1 MTRELSDGELER
13 YARHVIM
20 EEIGEEGQAKLL
32 SSSVLVVGAGG
43 LGSPALLYLAA
54 AGVGR
59 IGVIDADAVDVTN
72 LQRQILHSS
81 EEIGIAKVT
90 SARDRLEALNP
101 DIVIEAHRLR
111 LGPDNADDVLAPYDL
126 ILDGSDN
133 FTTRYLINDACVRLK
148 KTLISAAIVRF
159 EGQISTF
166 KPWADPG
173 VLPCYRCIFP
183 AQPDPNLVPRCDTV
197 GVLGP
202 VAGVMG
208 TMQAVEGLK
217 ELLGLG
223 TSLAGRL
230 MLYSALD
237 ATTRTIRIKA
247 DPDCPCCSGK
257 GFAPGREGPA
267 Q

>member
-1 MTRELSDGELER
+1 MLDDAELER

-20 EEIGEEGQAKLL
+20 EEIGEEGQARLL
-32 SSSVLVVGAGG
+32 AASVLVVGAGG

-59 IGVIDADAVDVTN
+59 IGVVDADRVDVTN
-72 LQRQILHSS
+72 LQRQVLHST
-81 EEIGIAKVT
+81 EELGLAKVD
-90 SARDRLEALNP
+90 SARDRLLALNP
-101 DIVIEAHRLR
+101 TIRVETHRLR
-111 LGPDNADDVLAPYDL
+111 LGEQNADALLAGYDL

-133 FTTRYLINDACVRLK
+133 FTTRYLVNAVCTRLRK
-148 KTLISAAIVRF
+148 PLVSAALVRF
-159 EGQISTF
+159 EGQIATF

-173 VLPCYRCIFP
+173 VLPCYRCLYP
-183 AQPDPNLVPRCDTV
+183 APPDPDLVPRCDTV

-208 TMQAVEGLK
+208 AMQAVEAIK

-230 MLYSALD
+230 LLYSALD
-237 ATTRTIRIKA
+237 ATTRTIRVKA
-247 DPDCPCCSGK
+247 DPDCPCCGNA
-257 GFAPGREGPA
+257 APSR
-267 Q
+267 